1 LNIKIKERFCEVS
14 RWHQCEKQTMTELR
28 KFILTFTIVTTFL
41 TTTSCQDN
49 FVRQEIPIDKIDT
62 SGVHVTYFLD
72 DKEFKKRF
80 ELDISSD
87 NFYET
92 DSMTILIDKDNPENV
107 KFESIIHRKWPKEDA
122 IIELKEK

>member
-1 LNIKIKERFCEVS
+1 
-14 RWHQCEKQTMTELR
+14 
-28 KFILTFTIVTTFL
+28 
-41 TTTSCQDN
+41 
-49 FVRQEIPIDKIDT
+49 VRQEIPIDKIDT